1 MHTLSIKT
9 RGTKWLACLKSIK
22 SDNLVENTRWLE
34 KKQIIEKRV
43 DEAFWFQLIF
53 TSTGR
58 HGLGLKVSI
67 SVETFD
73 FLNQCWFYQYWIKK
87 INLLTKLVTSKTIT
101 IRPSSNWNQGE
112 DCL

>member
-1 MHTLSIKT
+1 MIKLWNFT
-9 RGTKWLACLKSIK
+9 
-22 SDNLVENTRWLE
+22 NWLE

-43 DEAFWFQLIF
+43 DETFWFQLIF

-67 SVETFD
+67 SIETFD

-87 INLLTKLVTSKTIT
+87 ITNEQTSPNPYMVKTTCNNLWI
-101 IRPSSNWNQGE
+101 PWW
-112 DCL
+112 

>member
-1 MHTLSIKT
+1 MIKLWNF
-9 RGTKWLACLKSIK
+9 TK
-22 SDNLVENTRWLE
+22 WLE

-101 IRPSSNWNQGE
+101 IRLSSNWNQGE